1 MAWAKEVV
9 GDPLNTEGEMV
20 KGAAIGDEPAT
31 GAASQGI
38 GNELAR
44 RTFNMGEWMWTDTG
58 DYGTIEGID
67 AKATVEHIIGWLT
80 AIKKSGCKGVALGLS
95 GGKDSTI
102 VAMLAVKV
110 WGKDNV
116 YGVIMPNT
124 HWDDVEDALKVA
136 RTLGIQHTIAPIKST
151 YYALIDDLILSEQA
165 RVNIAPRIRMTM
177 LYAIAQTFGYRV
189 IGTGNRSERYIGWC
203 TKFGDMGCDMNP
215 IAHLTCG
222 QVIEIGLYLA
232 AEFGLNPS
240 LINRP
245 PADGLTGKTDEDN
258 FGFTYEQLDRYILNG
273 TSGNRGID
281 KKIEKMHA
289 AALHKLTMP
298 ATMEMEGL

>member
-1 MAWAKEVV
+1 MKILFL
-9 GDPLNTEGEMV
+9 G
-20 KGAAIGDEPAT
+20 T
-31 GAASQGI
+31 GAADYT
-38 GNELAR
+38 GNEKELR
-44 RTFNMGEWMWTDTG
+44 RN
-58 DYGTIEGID
+58 
-67 AKATVEHIIGWLT
+67 
-80 AIKKSGCKGVALGLS
+80 SS
-95 GGKDSTI
+95 
-102 VAMLAVKV
+102 
-110 WGKDNV
+110 
-116 YGVIMPNT
+116 
-124 HWDDVEDALKVA
+124 
-136 RTLGIQHTIAPIKST
+136 
-151 YYALIDDLILSEQA
+151 ALIDDMILSEQA

-245 PADGLTGKTDEDN
+245 PADGLTGKIDEDN
-258 FGFTYEQLDRYILNG
+258 FGFTYEQLDTYILMG
-273 TSGNRGID
+273 TSGVKKID
-281 KKIEKMHA
+281 KKIEKMHE

-298 ATMEMEGL
+298 VTMELKLSPGNKLVGI

>member
-1 MAWAKEVV
+1 MPDGFVW
-9 GDPLNTEGEMV
+9 TEC
-20 KGAAIGDEPAT
+20 
-31 GAASQGI
+31 
-38 GNELAR
+38 
-44 RTFNMGEWMWTDTG
+44 

-67 AKATVEHIIGWLT
+67 VKAAIKSIVDWLT

-95 GGKDSTI
+95 GGKDSTV

-116 YGVIMPNT
+116 HGLIMPNRS
-124 HWDDVEDALKVA
+124 WDDVEDAMSIA
-136 RTLGIQHTIAPIKST
+136 RTLGIDYTIQPIKSA
-151 YYALIDDLILSEQA
+151 YYAVVDNFCVSEQA
-165 RVNIAPRIRMTM
+165 ATNIAPRLRMTA
-177 LYAIAQTFGYRV
+177 LYAYAQTHGLRV

-222 QVIEIGLYLA
+222 QVVEIGLYLA
-232 AEFGLNPS
+232 EEFGLNPNF
-240 LINRP
+240 IKRP

-258 FGFTYEQLDRYILNG
+258 FGFTYDQLDAYILNG
-273 TSGNRGID
+273 TSGNKKID
-281 KKIEKMHA
+281 KKIEKMHE

-298 ATMEMEGL
+298 ATME

>member
-1 MAWAKEVV
+1 MPDGFIV
-9 GDPLNTEGEMV
+9 LTEC
-20 KGAAIGDEPAT
+20 
-31 GAASQGI
+31 
-38 GNELAR
+38 
-44 RTFNMGEWMWTDTG
+44 
-58 DYGTIEGID
+58 DYCTIEGID
-67 AKATVEHIIGWLT
+67 AAAAVDAIVKWLT

-95 GGKDSTI
+95 GGKDSTV

-151 YYALIDDLILSEQA
+151 YYALIDDMILSEQA

-222 QVIEIGLYLA
+222 QVIEIGLYLT

-273 TSGNRGID
+273 TSGNKKID

>member
-1 MAWAKEVV
+1 M
-9 GDPLNTEGEMV
+9 GDGFVWTEC
-20 KGAAIGDEPAT
+20 
-31 GAASQGI
+31 
-38 GNELAR
+38 
-44 RTFNMGEWMWTDTG
+44 
-58 DYGTIEGID
+58 DYGTITGFD
-67 AKATVEHIIGWLT
+67 AAMAVDAIVKWLT
-80 AIKKSGCKGVALGLS
+80 AIKKGGCKGVALGLS
-95 GGKDSTI
+95 GGKDSTV
-102 VAMLAVKV
+102 VAMLATKV
-110 WGKDNV
+110 WGKENV

-124 HWDDVEDALKVA
+124 SWDDVEDALKVA
-136 RTLGIQHTIAPIKST
+136 RTLDIPHTIVPIKNT

-177 LYAIAQTFGYRV
+177 LYAIAQTFEYRV

-222 QVIEIGLYLA
+222 QVVEIGLYLTE
-232 AEFGLNPS
+232 EFGLNPN
-240 LINRP
+240 LIKRP

-273 TSGNRGID
+273 SSGDKKAD
-281 KKIEKMHA
+281 KKIEKMHL